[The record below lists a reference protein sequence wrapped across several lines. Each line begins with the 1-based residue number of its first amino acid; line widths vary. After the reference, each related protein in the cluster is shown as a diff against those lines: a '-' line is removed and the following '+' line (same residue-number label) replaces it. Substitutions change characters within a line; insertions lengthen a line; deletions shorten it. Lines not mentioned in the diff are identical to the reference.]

1 MNAAS
6 RDSMANLDA
15 LFEQSAQMTF
25 GEQAAIEGVLAR
37 LRPRVSIELGTAS
50 GGSLSRIAQWSS
62 EVHTFDFAH
71 RVEETAF
78 PNVTFHRGDSGS
90 RLPEVLRELEARG
103 TVVDFVLVDGDHS
116 PDGVQRDVEALLGS
130 TAVVETVIVLH
141 DTANEGVRQ
150 GIRSGHPERHGK
162 VVYADLSFV
171 PTFDPESPVS
181 EAWGGLGLI
190 VVDAERS
197 NWPERRA
204 IKPNV
209 AWSTTTR
216 AAHAWRFV
224 APGRRLVRPVAY
236 RVRKL
241 VRERARRLEAR
252 RASAAG
258 RGR

>member
-1 MNAAS
+1 
-6 RDSMANLDA
+6 MANLDA

-50 GGSLSRIAQWSS
+50 GGSLSRIAQWSG

-71 RVEETAF
+71 RVDETAL
-78 PNVTFHRGDSGS
+78 PNVTFHRGDAGT

-103 TVVDFVLVDGDHS
+103 MVVDFVLVDGDHS

-130 TAVVETVIVLH
+130 TAVIETVILLH

-190 VVDAERS
+190 IVDAPRR
-197 NWPERRA
+197 NWPQRRA

-236 RVRKL
+236 RLRK
-241 VRERARRLEAR
+241 VIRERARRLEAR
-252 RASAAG
+252 RTTAAG
-258 RGR
+258 RGQ